1 MRILNIDSTRLVPA
15 FKELGHQVVTVGY
28 EPYCDIRVTSP
39 RNALSLYSQVCSS
52 GFIPDGLFWCDSSN
66 LPYLPG
72 IEELPCATTYYSIDT
87 YCHIWHFGF
96 ANAFDAVFVA
106 QKDHVPLFPAKRVA
120 VRWLPLFA
128 QELPAPLPM
137 PERDIPVSFV
147 GNRKHPNNRDRE
159 VFLDGFRKTHPLFIY
174 TGPFEEVFSRS
185 RIVLNQTACSEVN
198 YRCFEA
204 MACGAALL
212 TEFCDHG
219 MADLFSSGVNI
230 LPPYV
235 RNNWKHASAIAARA
249 LAVPEKLAEIAE
261 AGRDLIGRYHLARH
275 RAAEVADTL
284 EGLLREKA
292 PQRRMEELDIRRTFL
307 AATYGMLGLDL
318 TGRLADGYSDF
329 FFSMA
334 GTLTDKTA
342 A

>member
-1 MRILNIDSTRLVPA
+1 
-15 FKELGHQVVTVGY
+15 
-28 EPYCDIRVTSP
+28 
-39 RNALSLYSQVCSS
+39 
-52 GFIPDGLFWCDSSN
+52 
-66 LPYLPG
+66 
-72 IEELPCATTYYSIDT
+72 
-87 YCHIWHFGF
+87 
-96 ANAFDAVFVA
+96 
-106 QKDHVPLFPAKRVA
+106 
-120 VRWLPLFA
+120 
-128 QELPAPLPM
+128 M

-174 TGPFEEVFSRS
+174 TGPFEEIFSRS

-249 LAVPEKLAEIAE
+249 LAVPEKLVEIAE